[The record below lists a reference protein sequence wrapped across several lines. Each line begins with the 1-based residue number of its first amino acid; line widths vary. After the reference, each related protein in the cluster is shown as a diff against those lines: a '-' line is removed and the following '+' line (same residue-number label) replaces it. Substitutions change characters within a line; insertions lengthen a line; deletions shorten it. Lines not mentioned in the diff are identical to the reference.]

1 MEDARRVAYK
11 LGFEHYV
18 FNFGTHFQNTV
29 MERFVCEY
37 LDGRTPNPC
46 IDCNRFIKFGKLIDR
61 ADLMGQ
67 DYIATGHYAR
77 IKYNTETGRYELP
90 KAKDRSKDQTY
101 VLYSLTQSE
110 LFVRFC
116 L

>member
-1 MEDARRVAYK
+1 
-11 LGFEHYV
+11 
-18 FNFGTHFQNTV
+18 
-29 MERFVCEY
+29 MERFVSEY

-77 IKYNTETGRYELP
+77 IKYNTETGRYELL
-90 KAKDRSKDQTY
+90 KAKDKSKDQTY

-110 LFVRFC
+110 LSRTLLPLGDMLKSEVRNMPSTTG
-116 L
+116 